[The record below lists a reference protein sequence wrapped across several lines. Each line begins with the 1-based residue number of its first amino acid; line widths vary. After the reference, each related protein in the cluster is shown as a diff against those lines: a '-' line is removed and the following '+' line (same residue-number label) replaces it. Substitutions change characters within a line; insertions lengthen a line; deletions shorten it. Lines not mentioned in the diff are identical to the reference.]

1 MMGSWLCLTL
11 LKYIFEFMINF
22 RVPSRV
28 CDAEGGAVCSKNTAF
43 GHVDGTACTPR
54 LLSPTALMAPV
65 ILILKLDLLTSR
77 AFERV
82 ARLWARSAS
91 ERKFVPGPTTP
102 DQKTKRTTLRKSI
115 LKWAG
120 CRNKAK
126 LGYWELTTQLGK
138 INTKMQNKHM
148 ECIEYQ

>member
-22 RVPSRV
+22 WVPSRV
-28 CDAEGGAVCSKNTAF
+28 CDAEGGAVCSKNAAF
-43 GHVDGTACTPR
+43 GYFDGTACTPR

>member
-1 MMGSWLCLTL
+1 MMGSWLCLTF

-28 CDAEGGAVCSKNTAF
+28 CDAEGGAVCSKNAAF
-43 GHVDGTACTPR
+43 GYFDGTAWTPR
-54 LLSPTALMAPV
+54 LLSPPALMAPV

-77 AFERV
+77 AK
-82 ARLWARSAS
+82 A
-91 ERKFVPGPTTP
+91 PGPTTP

-138 INTKMQNKHM
+138 INTKMQNKHT